1 MKGAAVSGPRLLL
14 LALAA
19 LGAHVAPGDAA
30 SPGAF
35 VNAQVSSLAAGNLA
49 ETFESLRA
57 AAQGPMWIGYAVPA
71 TEGNHTACD
80 ECCGGGTGCG
90 GRCRLEEGHGSSV
103 QNEAAVDASRPA
115 RLEGSPEIQ
124 ILWRVA
130 GREVSKVRT
139 FAATCTLDGGGLPV
153 RWLTDVKP
161 AESLALLA
169 SFVDPP
175 RGGGRDLSN
184 GAVTAIALH
193 ADPGADTLLERFA
206 AAGRPFELRKNA
218 LFWMGVA
225 RGHRGFE
232 DLRRAAQGDPDPR
245 VREHVMFALTQCRE
259 PEAVEI
265 VVASAH
271 DDSSPQVRSQALFWL
286 SQKAGQRAVGAIAKA
301 IEDDLDT
308 EVKTKAVFALTQLP
322 KDQGVPLLIQ
332 QARGSHN
339 REVRKQALF
348 WLGQSGDPRALALFE
363 EILRP

>member
-1 MKGAAVSGPRLLL
+1 MDGPRLLL
-14 LALAA
+14 LALAT
-19 LGAHVAPGDAA
+19 LGAHAAPGEAA

-49 ETFESLRA
+49 RTFESLRTA
-57 AAQGPMWIGYAVPA
+57 APGPMWIGYAVPA
-71 TEGNHTACD
+71 TEGNHTGCD
-80 ECCGGGTGCG
+80 DCCGD
-90 GRCRLEEGHGSSV
+90 RCRLEEGHGSSF
-103 QNEAAVDASRPA
+103 QKEAAVDASGSA
-115 RLEGSPEIQ
+115 RLEGSPEMQ
-124 ILWRVA
+124 ILWRVE
-130 GREVSKVRT
+130 GREVSKIRL
-139 FAATCTLDGGGLPV
+139 FAAACTLDGGGLPV

-175 RGGGRDLSN
+175 RGGRDVSG

-193 ADPGADTLLERFA
+193 ADPGADALLERFA
-206 AAGRPFELRKNA
+206 SPGRPFELRKNA

-225 RGHRGFE
+225 RGRRGFE
-232 DLRRAAQGDPDPR
+232 DLRRAAQGDADPH

-265 VVASAH
+265 LVASAH
-271 DDSSPQVRSQALFWL
+271 DDASPHVRSQALFWL
-286 SQKAGQRAVGAIAKA
+286 SQKAGQRAVGAIARA
-301 IEDDLDT
+301 IEDDPDP
-308 EVKTKAVFALTQLP
+308 EVKTKAVFALSQLP

-332 QARGSHN
+332 QARGSHS